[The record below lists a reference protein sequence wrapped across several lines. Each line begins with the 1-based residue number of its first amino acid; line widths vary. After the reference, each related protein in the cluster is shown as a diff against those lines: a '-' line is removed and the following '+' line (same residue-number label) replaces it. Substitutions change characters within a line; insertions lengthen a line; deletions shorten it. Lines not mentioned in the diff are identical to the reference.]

1 MESPYDEDCF
11 HSFFQV
17 CVSETKLCN
26 LVDDC
31 GDGTDEE
38 AAYCEGMHYIRD
50 SFEDEARPYG
60 VFSKER

>member
-1 MESPYDEDCF
+1 M
-11 HSFFQV
+11 
-17 CVSETKLCN
+17 CVSETALCN

-38 AAYCEGMHYIRD
+38 AAYCQGMHYIRD
-50 SFEDEARPYG
+50 SFEDEERPYG